1 MLNVIAMPVD
11 TKWFGSEYTRKLLGS
26 HQEVLLCDADI
37 DAIVTLKG
45 GESMKKIKKNVAA
58 SWCCEASTVVDVKKL
73 VKKSAKQ
80 DKQQTYFFEGF
91 RMALKTNGG
100 KMAT

>member
-1 MLNVIAMPVD
+1 MCQLIL
-11 TKWFGSEYTRKLLGS
+11 TIS
-26 HQEVLLCDADI
+26 DI

-73 VKKSAKQ
+73 VKKSAK
-80 DKQQTYFFEGF
+80 
-91 RMALKTNGG
+91 
-100 KMAT
+100 